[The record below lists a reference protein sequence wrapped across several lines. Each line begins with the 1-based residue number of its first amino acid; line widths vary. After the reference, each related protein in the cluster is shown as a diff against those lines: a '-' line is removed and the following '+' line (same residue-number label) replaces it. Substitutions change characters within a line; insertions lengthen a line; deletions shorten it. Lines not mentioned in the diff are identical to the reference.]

1 MMAAMKNSAH
11 SRTDGGVELQTQRA
25 IEGVRDMIVRR
36 QLYPGQQIRQEEVA
50 AVLGMSKSPV
60 REALRALEMDG
71 LVYHQPNQGY
81 FTARFSVADL
91 RQIYT
96 MRKALETL
104 IFRALPEF
112 PADEIEQLRAINK
125 EIDSANANA
134 NANVHEVIQL
144 NREFHFKIFVP
155 SNLNLIVREVERLWQ
170 ISDSY
175 RSLYLYDSF
184 GSRQG
189 EIVAEHEAMI
199 DALADHDLKRL
210 IKVADSQR
218 SIGEERILAMLGNVS
233 PEPVGA
239 R

>member
-1 MMAAMKNSAH
+1 MKNSSGRSKA
-11 SRTDGGVELQTQRA
+11 DGGVALQTQRA

-36 QLYPGQQIRQEEVA
+36 QLYPGQQLRQEEVA
-50 AVLGMSKSPV
+50 ATLGMSKSPV

-71 LVYHQPNQGY
+71 LVYHLPNQGY

-112 PADEIEQLRAINK
+112 TPAELEELRKRNEA
-125 EIDSANANA
+125 IDSANAGS
-134 NANVHEVIQL
+134 NVHEVIDL
-144 NREFHFKIFVP
+144 NRQFHFRIFMR

-184 GSRQG
+184 GTRRSG
-189 EIVAEHEAMI
+189 IVAEHEAMI
-199 DALADHDLKRL
+199 DALAIHDLEGL
-210 IKVADSQR
+210 IRVADTQR
-218 SIGEERILAMLGNVS
+218 STGEERILAMLGNDY

-239 R
+239 H

>member
-1 MMAAMKNSAH
+1 MMAAMKNSAQ
-11 SRTDGGVELQTQRA
+11 SRSEPGGELQTQRA

-96 MRKALETL
+96 MRKALESI

-112 PADEIEQLRAINK
+112 PQEELDQLRTINK
-125 EIDSANANA
+125 AIDSASG
-134 NANVHEVIQL
+134 NANVHDVIQL
-144 NREFHFKIFVP
+144 NRQFHFRIFVR
-155 SNLNLIVREVERLWQ
+155 SNLNLVVREVERLWQ

-184 GSRQG
+184 GSRRS
-189 EIVAEHEAMI
+189 EIVAEHDAMI
-199 DALADHDLKRL
+199 DALTDHDLKRL

-218 SIGEERILAMLGNVS
+218 SIGEERMLAMLGNVY
-233 PEPVGA
+233 PEPVA
-239 R
+239 VA

>member
-1 MMAAMKNSAH
+1 MMAGMTNSAQ
-11 SRTDGGVELQTQRA
+11 SRSDGGVALQTQRA

-50 AVLGMSKSPV
+50 AALGMSKSPV

-112 PADEIEQLRAINK
+112 PDEELDALRELNK
-125 EIDSANANA
+125 AIDSANAM
-134 NANVHEVIQL
+134 ANVHDVIQL
-144 NREFHFKIFVP
+144 NRQFHFRIFVP

-189 EIVAEHEAMI
+189 EIVAEHDAMI
-199 DALADHDLKRL
+199 DALAQHDLKGL

-218 SIGEERILAMLGNVS
+218 SIGEERILAMLGNVY
-233 PEPVGA
+233 PEVVGA
-239 R
+239 H

>member
-1 MMAAMKNSAH
+1 MAGMKNSEQ
-11 SRTDGGVELQTQRA
+11 SRSDVPVALQTQRA

-96 MRKALETL
+96 MRKALETI

-112 PADEIEQLRAINK
+112 PAEELDQLRAINK
-125 EIDSANANA
+125 AIDSAHAG
-134 NANVHEVIQL
+134 ANVHEVIQL
-144 NREFHFKIFVP
+144 NRQFHFRIFVR
-155 SNLNLIVREVERLWQ
+155 SGLNLVVREVERLWQ

-184 GSRQG
+184 GSRQSQ
-189 EIVAEHEAMI
+189 IVAEHDAMI

-210 IKVADSQR
+210 VKVADSQR
-218 SIGEERILAMLGNVS
+218 SIGEERMLAMLGNVY
-233 PEPVGA
+233 PETVGVA
-239 R
+239 

>member
-1 MMAAMKNSAH
+1 MNSSAH
-11 SRTDGGVELQTQRA
+11 SRSDTGVALQTQRA

-36 QLYPGQQIRQEEVA
+36 KLYPGQQIRQEEVA

-71 LVYHQPNQGY
+71 LVFHQPNQGY

-96 MRKALETL
+96 MRKALETI

-112 PADEIEQLRAINK
+112 PDEELDQLRTINK
-125 EIDSANANA
+125 AIDSANADA
-134 NANVHEVIQL
+134 NANVHDVIQL
-144 NREFHFKIFVP
+144 NRQFHFRIFVR

-189 EIVAEHEAMI
+189 EIVAEHDAMI
-199 DALADHDLKRL
+199 DALVEHDLKRL

-218 SIGEERILAMLGNVS
+218 SIGEERILAMLGNVY

-239 R
+239 V